1 MDAAE
6 RYVKRI
12 LDISAPLRRKSQ
24 FLFGP
29 RMTGKS
35 TLIEKELV
43 EKPALYWNLLRTG
56 LQMRVKQNPEL
67 LTQEVEARQ
76 LSHCLIVIDE
86 IQLVPELLD
95 EIHFLIEERSIRF
108 LLAQS

>member
-12 LDISAPLRRKSQ
+12 FDISAPLRRKSQ

-35 TLIEKELV
+35 TLIEKELT
-43 EKPALYWNLLRTG
+43 ENRLCIGIFEDGITDA
-56 LQMRVKQNPEL
+56 
-67 LTQEVEARQ
+67 
-76 LSHCLIVIDE
+76 
-86 IQLVPELLD
+86 
-95 EIHFLIEERSIRF
+95 
-108 LLAQS
+108 

>member
-1 MDAAE
+1 MDATE

-35 TLIEKELV
+35 TLIEKELT
-43 EKPALYWNLLRTG
+43 EKPGFVLNLLRTDYVCRNKIRAA
-56 LQMRVKQNPEL
+56 LPKRLK
-67 LTQEVEARQ
+67 
-76 LSHCLIVIDE
+76 
-86 IQLVPELLD
+86 LVNCH
-95 EIHFLIEERSIRF
+95 I
-108 LLAQS
+108 A